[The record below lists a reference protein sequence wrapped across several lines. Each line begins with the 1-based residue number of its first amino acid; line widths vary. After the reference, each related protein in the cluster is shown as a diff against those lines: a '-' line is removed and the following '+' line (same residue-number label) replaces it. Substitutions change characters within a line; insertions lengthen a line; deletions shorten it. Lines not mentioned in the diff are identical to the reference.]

1 MKNFFKNVDMDQVT
15 DQISDIKDQLQ
26 DLRFRK
32 PWTSGGS
39 AAPIGF
45 MAIGAALTLLGVTL
59 YRNRTEV
66 ANFCSQ
72 CGAELKD
79 KWESSGMK
87 DKAEQIIGKVK
98 TGAKETADK
107 MKETTDKMKDQANQ
121 ERYQPT

>member
-1 MKNFFKNVDMDQVT
+1 MKNFLKNMDMEQVK

-26 DLRFRK
+26 DLKFRK
-32 PWTSGGS
+32 PWTTESG
-39 AAPIGF
+39 ATPLVF
-45 MAIGAALTLLGVTL
+45 MAIGAGLTLLGVTL
-59 YRNRTEV
+59 YRSRGEV
-66 ANFCSQ
+66 ANFCSN

-79 KWESSGMK
+79 RWESSGIK

-107 MKETTDKMKDQANQ
+107 MSDKMKGQATAAGQ